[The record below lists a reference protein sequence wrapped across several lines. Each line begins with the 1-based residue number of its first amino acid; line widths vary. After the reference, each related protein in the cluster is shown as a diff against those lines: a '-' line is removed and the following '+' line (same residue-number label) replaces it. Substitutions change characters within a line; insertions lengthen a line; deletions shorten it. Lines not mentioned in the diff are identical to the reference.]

1 VAEIV
6 DDATERQTAAAPS
19 ASKRW
24 KLWLRVGVSVGLLVY
39 LFRLVDRD
47 ALLDAFSRIKPAF
60 VLAAYA
66 VYVVGGVLG
75 AAKWRLLARA
85 AGLDGPLREFAGHY
99 FVGQFFNVFGLGTV
113 GGDVV
118 RALALAGPRGR
129 RGLALN
135 TVLADRVS
143 GLMVLLAIALVSLL
157 LFRTYDL
164 PAPVYWTTL
173 GLSAGLLAG
182 WRIAPRVLPLVL
194 GPESSFRRL
203 VERDL
208 APYWNDWRLLARV
221 SALSALFH
229 LSQIAT
235 MAFLASGLH
244 LAIPGTYFFIFGPLV
259 NIFSS
264 LPISVNGLGIR
275 EGGYVFF
282 LTHVGVARESAI
294 AFALSYFGIVLASG
308 LIGGV
313 IVLVRGRVRASATTR
328 RATSL

>member
-1 VAEIV
+1 MAETPDEAIERE
-6 DDATERQTAAAPS
+6 ATEPASP
-19 ASKRW
+19 SKRW
-24 KLWLRVGVSVGLLVY
+24 KLWLRIAVSVGLLAY
-39 LFRLVDRD
+39 LFQLVDLG
-47 ALLDAFSRIKPAF
+47 ALRDAFSRVDPAF
-60 VLAAYA
+60 VLGAYA
-66 VYVVGGVLG
+66 VYVCGGLLA

-85 AGLDGPLREFAGHY
+85 AGLDGTLREFTEHY

-173 GLSAGLLAG
+173 ALSTGLLAG

-194 GPESSFRRL
+194 GPENAFRRL
-203 VERDL
+203 IERDL
-208 APYWNDWRLLARV
+208 APYWNDWHLLARV
-221 SALSALFH
+221 SAISVLFH
-229 LSQIAT
+229 FSQIAT
-235 MAFLASGLH
+235 MALLASGLH
-244 LAIPGTYFFIFGPLV
+244 LEIPASYFFIFGPLV
-259 NIFSS
+259 NIFSAA
-264 LPISVNGLGIR
+264 PISVNGLGIR

-282 LTHVGVARESAI
+282 LTHVGIARESAI
-294 AFALSYFGIVLASG
+294 AFALSYFGIVLGSG
-308 LIGGV
+308 LIGGA
-313 IVLVRGRVRASATTR
+313 IILVRGRVRASATSR

>member
-1 VAEIV
+1 MAQTS
-6 DDATERQTAAAPS
+6 DATASEGAAGTASP
-19 ASKRW
+19 KRW
-24 KLWLRVGVSVGLLVY
+24 KLLLRLGVSVGLLVY
-39 LFRLVDRD
+39 LFRLVDGD
-47 ALLDAFSRIKPAF
+47 ALLDAFSRVRPEF
-60 VLAAYA
+60 VVAAYA
-66 VYVVGGVLG
+66 VFVVGAIFG

-85 AGLDGPLREFAGHY
+85 AGLDGTLGEFAGHY

-118 RALALAGPRGR
+118 RGLALAGPRGR

-157 LFRTYDL
+157 LFRNYDL

-173 GLSAGLLAG
+173 ALSAGLLAG
-182 WRIAPRVLPLVL
+182 WRIAPRVLPLVFAR
-194 GPESSFRRL
+194 ENSFRRL
-203 VERDL
+203 VEHDL
-208 APYWNDWRLLARV
+208 APYWNDWALLRRV

-229 LSQIAT
+229 FSQIAA
-235 MAFLASGLH
+235 MALLASGLH
-244 LAIPGTYFFIFGPLV
+244 LAIPATYFFIFGPLV

-294 AFALSYFGIVLASG
+294 AFALLYFGIVLASG

-313 IVLVRGRVRASATTR
+313 IILFRGRVRASAETG